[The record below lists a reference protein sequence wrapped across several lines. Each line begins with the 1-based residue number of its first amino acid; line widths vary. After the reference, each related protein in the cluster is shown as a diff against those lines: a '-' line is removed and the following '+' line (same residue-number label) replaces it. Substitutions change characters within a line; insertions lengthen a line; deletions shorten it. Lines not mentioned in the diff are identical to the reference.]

1 MFRTKILFNKFKDNF
16 IKSLKNNSSNK
27 NKNKN
32 KKNKNIKMNNIDN
45 NYYDNNYFYELS
57 SLNNGL
63 PDTLVDKKKYKMN
76 KNK

>member
-1 MFRTKILFNKFKDNF
+1 MM
-16 IKSLKNNSSNK
+16 
-27 NKNKN
+27 KN